1 MRREKLAPLCLALAS
16 IVLIPVA
23 AVAQNEIMGDW
34 RGAMKADHPKGMK
47 LRLVV
52 HIAPAPDGTL
62 TATIDSIDQDSPGIP
77 VKSVTFSNSILKLDV
92 SQVQASFE
100 GSLNKQGTEIDGIW
114 TEGQPQTLKLK
125 RVTDE
130 KKWAPPV
137 PIGGEWQGSLNSGG
151 RLLNLALHINTTNYS
166 RPVLTIDGIDEN
178 KLGVNP
184 FILRDN
190 VLKFTVG
197 AAGVSFVGT
206 VSKDG
211 DEIQGIWKQGL
222 KSPLIF
228 HRVASTTQSQAG
240 SEPIQTSPVD
250 FSQKLP

>member
-1 MRREKLAPLCLALAS
+1 MRREKFAPLCLALAS
-16 IVLIPVA
+16 IMLTPVA
-23 AVAQNEIMGDW
+23 AVAQNEIVGDW
-34 RGAMKADHPKGMK
+34 RGVMKADHPKGMK
-47 LRLVV
+47 MRLVV
-52 HIAPAPDGTL
+52 HIVPAPDGTL
-62 TATIDSIDQDSPGIP
+62 IATIDSIDQDSPGIP
-77 VKSVTFSNSILKLDV
+77 VKSVTFSNSTLKLDV

-100 GSLNKQGTEIDGIW
+100 GSLNKKGTEIDGIW

-151 RLLNLALHINTTNYS
+151 RQLNLALHINTTNYS
-166 RPVLTIDGIDEN
+166 RPIVTIDGIDQN
-178 KLGVNP
+178 KHGVNP

-197 AAGVSFVGT
+197 AAGASFVGT

-211 DEIQGIWKQGL
+211 NEIQGIWKQGSE
-222 KSPLIF
+222 SPLIF
-228 HRVASTTQSQAG
+228 HRLLPTTQSTDG
-240 SEPIQTSPVD
+240 NEPIQNS
-250 FSQKLP
+250 SR